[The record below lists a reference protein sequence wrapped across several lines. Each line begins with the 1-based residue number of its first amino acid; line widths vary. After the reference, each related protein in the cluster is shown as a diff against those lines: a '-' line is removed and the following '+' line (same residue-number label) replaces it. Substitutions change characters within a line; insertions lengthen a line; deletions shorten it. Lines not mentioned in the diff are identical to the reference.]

1 MDADS
6 LNPDF
11 ATVAFHC
18 APQPP
23 MECVM
28 KSLLPLFAASLL
40 SCASL
45 HAGSLLDLT
54 LVDRDTGATLSPL
67 TRDGKLYVVGIPGH
81 RYSVHMSNRTAER
94 VMAVLSVDGVNA
106 VSGETAN
113 AEQTGYVLAPYQST
127 EINGWRKSVTEVAQ
141 FNFTALSNSYAARTG
156 RANNV
161 GVIGVAVFREKQK
174 PVWYDDKIAA
184 TPPRYETESA
194 RDTADMSSAK
204 RQRADAQSTTA
215 DSATAPP
222 ASSNAAGAAK
232 ATSSPVPMPQ
242 PADAQLAQ
250 RAQKR
255 EESLGTGHGAR
266 ESSNVSYTNFKRAGS
281 QPNEVISIWYD
292 SHHNLVARGV
302 IPMPKP
308 TVSEPQ
314 PFPQGFVPDPA
325 S

>member
-1 MDADS
+1 MDADDLTPLS
-6 LNPDF
+6 PLPRFTSHLNPL
-11 ATVAFHC
+11 
-18 APQPP
+18 
-23 MECVM
+23 ECVM

-40 SCASL
+40 SCGSL
-45 HAGSLLDLT
+45 HAGSLLDLS

-67 TRDGKLYVVGIPGH
+67 ASDGKLYVVGIPGH
-81 RYSVHMSNRTAER
+81 RYSVHMSNRTGER

-106 VSGETAN
+106 VSGENAN

-127 EINGWRKSVTEVAQ
+127 EINGWRKSVAEVAQ

-174 PVWYDDKIAA
+174 PVWHEDKIAA

-194 RDTADMSSAK
+194 RDATDMSSAQ
-204 RQRADAQSTTA
+204 RQRADAP
-215 DSATAPP
+215 SATADTAAASPP
-222 ASSNAAGAAK
+222 ASNAAGAAK
-232 ATSSPVPMPQ
+232 ATGSPAPIQ
-242 PADAQLAQ
+242 PAADGRLAQ
-250 RAQKR
+250 RAEKR

-266 ESSNVSYTNFKRAGS
+266 ESSYVSYTNFERAGA
-281 QPNEVISIWYD
+281 QPNEVVSIWYD
-292 SHHNLVARGV
+292 SYRNLVARGV
-302 IPMPKP
+302 IPLPKP
-308 TVSEPQ
+308 IANEPQ